1 MELEIILFFSI
12 IVVNYIFLKYDIVEA
27 ENHQL
32 GYSIGV
38 AIISII
44 LALIIKSI
52 FIT

>member
-1 MELEIILFFSI
+1 MELEIVLFFSI
-12 IVVNYIFLKYDIVEA
+12 IVVNYLFLKYDIVEA

>member
-27 ENHQL
+27 EDHKL

-38 AIISII
+38 AIFSIV
-44 LALIIKSI
+44 LALIVKTL
-52 FIT
+52 FVG

>member
-1 MELEIILFFSI
+1 MEVIIFFFSI
-12 IVVNYIFLKYDIVEA
+12 IIVNYIFLKYDIVEA
-27 ENHQL
+27 KDHQL

-38 AIISII
+38 AIISIV